1 MSLHSVPK
9 QDMLLFKHIPLPRG
23 KIRNKKLSAKPHE
36 MLGVNLQKTNIS
48 HRGKAIPIA
57 GFMPRKLQIM
67 LWSSEPL
74 PS

>member
-1 MSLHSVPK
+1 
-9 QDMLLFKHIPLPRG
+9 MLLFKHIPLPRG
-23 KIRNKKLSAKPHE
+23 KMGNKKLSTKPHE
-36 MLGVNLQKTNIS
+36 MPRVNLQKTNIS

-57 GFMPRKLQIM
+57 GFMPWKLKMM